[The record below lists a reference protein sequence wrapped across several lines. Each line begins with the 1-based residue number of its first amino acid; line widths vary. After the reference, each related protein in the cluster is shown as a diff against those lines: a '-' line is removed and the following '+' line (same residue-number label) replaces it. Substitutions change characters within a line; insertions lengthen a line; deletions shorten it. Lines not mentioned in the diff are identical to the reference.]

1 MGKKKSNE
9 YQSIISHIIER
20 FLNPEME
27 FKVDDFDTLNDILEL
42 PISALKNVTKDE
54 ASLYESVF
62 QISTIKSI
70 AKLDLDNPFK
80 GLYPQKTKEMQN
92 EEYQKKV
99 DEINKKALQSI
110 PDLDKLKATIMI
122 AKMIDR
128 AWQKRSSYLEKKD
141 SKVICVGLDNAGK
154 TAILSSL
161 GGKLGIKD
169 LQNLKPTKQIE
180 RQKITTSDLE
190 LHVWDFGGQVEYR
203 QVYLQNPEKF
213 FLRTDLMMYVI
224 DIQDP
229 DRFKD
234 SFAYFKEILD
244 IMQRLSE
251 CPYILVFLHKC
262 DPELID
268 DPEFQ
273 IHLDYAKNKAM
284 EILSDYCMEYDIY
297 ITSIYNFFN
306 AEPTF
311 SKYIKEVMG
320 NRISENN
327 PMLMK
332 IEGISTIL
340 ETTLNAIVNLSSS
353 VGEQMNEIDLRL
365 RRLESDLARIKSEY
379 LVDIPSAP
387 GQKKPVPVAENSI
400 YNAKLAKIADDT
412 VRIKDDLE
420 NFNKLYQ
427 YSEKIST
434 QMPKYQKTSQATRQ
448 QQPSQP
454 ATPAKPLEQSEADK
468 QDLARL
474 TILKNLQ
481 SLLKKK

>member
-1 MGKKKSNE
+1 
-9 YQSIISHIIER
+9 
-20 FLNPEME
+20 
-27 FKVDDFDTLNDILEL
+27 
-42 PISALKNVTKDE
+42 
-54 ASLYESVF
+54 
-62 QISTIKSI
+62 
-70 AKLDLDNPFK
+70 
-80 GLYPQKTKEMQN
+80 
-92 EEYQKKV
+92 
-99 DEINKKALQSI
+99 
-110 PDLDKLKATIMI
+110 MI

-128 AWQKRSSYLEKKD
+128 AWQKRSTYLEKKD

-180 RQKITTSDLE
+180 RQKITTNDLE

-229 DRFKD
+229 DRYKD
-234 SFAYFKEILD
+234 SFAYFKEIID

-262 DPELID
+262 DPDILE
-268 DPEFQ
+268 DPDFQ
-273 IHLDYAKNKAM
+273 IHLDYAKNKTM

-306 AEPTF
+306 SEPTF

-332 IEGISTIL
+332 IEGISEIL

-353 VGEQMNEIDLRL
+353 VGEQLNEIDLRL
-365 RRLESDLARIKSEY
+365 RKMESDISRIKSEY
-379 LVDIPSAP
+379 IVDIPSAP
-387 GQKKPVPVAENSI
+387 GQKKPVAVPTAENSV
-400 YNAKLAKIADDT
+400 YNVRLAKIADDT
-412 VRIKDDLE
+412 LRIKDDLE

-427 YSEKIST
+427 YSEKITS
-434 QMPKYQKTSQATRQ
+434 QVPKYQKTQEIQPQKPNQISQQ
-448 QQPSQP
+448 SLPS
-454 ATPAKPLEQSEADK
+454 AKPAELSDSDK
-468 QDLARL
+468 QDMARL
-474 TILKNLQ
+474 AILKNLQ
-481 SLLKKK
+481 SLLKKKQ